1 MGVIFVSYERPSKKN
16 IFRHLKQNVD
26 DSNNGLKIMLKESST
41 FHRIYPLMIVAA
53 VALGLIF
60 HFNALE
66 YIILGAIF
74 IFDVVTETMNS
85 AVEEVCDRVT
95 LEKDERI
102 KRSKDIASA
111 AVYIAHLSYIAAF
124 FFFLFSHIFGFQW
137 WTAIIPA

>member
-1 MGVIFVSYERPSKKN
+1 MSYERPSKKN

-26 DSNNGLKIMLKESST
+26 DSNNGLKIMFKESST
-41 FHRIYPLMIVAA
+41 FHRIYPLMIAAA

-60 HFNALE
+60 HFNAFE
-66 YIILGAIF
+66 YIILGAIL

-111 AVYIAHLSYIAAF
+111 AVYIAHLCYIVAVLFFAF
-124 FFFLFSHIFGFQW
+124 AHVFAFEW
-137 WTAIIPA
+137 WTKIAPA